1 MRRLTFLLYK
11 DLLLLWRDKA
21 GLMFLFVM
29 PLVLVLVMTGIQ
41 KGAIDSTTTKSISLT
56 ILDDDKAE
64 VGRTIV
70 SELQAKNMFDVTIA
84 DSTATIET
92 LQTSVNKG
100 THMIGVYIPSGTTEA
115 MYNGLQDGIA
125 KAFGADIDT
134 TATEIPSTIKIYL
147 DPTINST
154 FRTTLM
160 CYMREAYN
168 KMEKRF
174 MFAAISQMMP
184 IGSLSES
191 DFQTIDIEEVTQITN
206 SLRGKANVTD
216 HNVPAWTL
224 FAIFFIII
232 SLSSGIIM
240 ERQDG
245 SFARLMTMPCS
256 YTLYLL
262 SKVLVYLLVCLL
274 QFSLIMMMGKWLFP
288 ALDLPVFQTHGMLFY
303 CFVVVV
309 FSALAAIGYGLLI
322 STFATTNQQASIFG
336 AISVV
341 LFSAIGGIWV
351 PTFLMPKF
359 LNSMSVIS
367 PLNWGIEA
375 FYDVVLRRDIAGI
388 IPECATLLIF
398 SVICFVIAIMAK
410 GRKHC

>member
-70 SELQAKNMFDVTIA
+70 SELQAKNIFDVTIA

-184 IGSLSES
+184 IGSLNES
-191 DFQTIDIEEVTQITN
+191 DFQTIDIEEVTQTTN

-359 LNSMSVIS
+359 LNSMSVIF

>member
-125 KAFGADIDT
+125 KALGADIDT

-184 IGSLSES
+184 IGSLNES
-191 DFQTIDIEEVTQITN
+191 DFQTIDIEEVTQTTN

-288 ALDLPVFQTHGMLFY
+288 ALGLPAFQTHGMLFY

-359 LNSMSVIS
+359 LNLMSVIS

>member
-125 KAFGADIDT
+125 KALGADIDT

-184 IGSLSES
+184 IGSLNES
-191 DFQTIDIEEVTQITN
+191 DFQTIDIEEVTQTTN

-288 ALDLPVFQTHGMLFY
+288 ALDLPAFQTHGMLFY